1 MYIRLLAYQGE
12 VSYVSDAEV
21 FCGYVHEYIVRQHYL
36 VKLGTTVGGT
46 HDGSAV
52 MMSETILTVLDRM
65 MAFKS
70 LHTRLW

>member
-1 MYIRLLAYQGE
+1 MYIRLLAHQGE
-12 VSYVSDAEV
+12 VGYVSDAEV

-36 VKLGTTVGGT
+36 VELGTTVGGT